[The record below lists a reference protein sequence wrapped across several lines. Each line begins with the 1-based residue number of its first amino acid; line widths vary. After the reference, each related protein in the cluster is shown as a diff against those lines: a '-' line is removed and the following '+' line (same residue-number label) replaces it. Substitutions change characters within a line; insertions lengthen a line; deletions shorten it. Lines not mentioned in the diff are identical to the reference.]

1 MKISKRAP
9 WRAGF
14 GLALSLTAVCVMS
27 DSSVAAV
34 APGGRPLQVSQVP
47 ASVASGQS
55 TLVAPLAASTHLKL
69 AINLPLS
76 NPAALDQL
84 IAQLYDPTSPNY
96 HHYLSVAEFTDRFGP
111 AQADYDAVVSWAK
124 AQGFTVTRT
133 TANRHIVDI
142 EGSVDTIDRALH
154 VSMGTYRRATQ
165 KTTFFAPDREPTLD
179 LSVPLLEIS
188 GLDNFIPPQ
197 RMLRHGGPASHK
209 GPIANASGS
218 GPDGQFLPSDMR
230 AAYYGSGPL
239 TGAGQTVGVFS
250 FDGYLA
256 SDVQLYY
263 SFTGM
268 SSQVPVNNV
277 LVNGYSGACD
287 QGGETCDDGE
297 QVLDIVNV
305 IGMAPGI
312 DQVLFYEG
320 DDGTDILN
328 QMATD
333 NLAKVLSCSWGSGSL
348 GHGADPI
355 FQELQAQGQTF
366 LNATGDSGAY
376 NVDTWLPPS
385 LNPLTLQVG
394 GTDLTTS
401 GAGGPWASETGWSGG
416 GGGFYAPAG
425 YPIPAFQQL
434 AGVITSAN
442 AGSTTLR
449 NDPDVSAEA
458 NFDNPTVSNGQ
469 LLAQY
474 GGTSFAAPRWAGF
487 VALAN
492 QQSVANG
499 QGVLGFLNS
508 AIYNLGVGAD
518 YLQDFHDVVS
528 GSNPPGAGPGAGFH
542 AVAGYDLITGWG
554 SPNAGLIGQLSG
566 STTASGFVLSAYPS
580 NLSTPLGTSVT
591 SAIDVGALNGFGD
604 SVDLSVSGLPSGVTA
619 AFSAN
624 STTASSTLTFSASAS
639 AALGAAVVTVSG
651 TAGSATRT
659 ATINLFVGNAA
670 QASPVTPNSLSF
682 DRVVVL
688 GSQDQS
694 ISLGNAADSV
704 PLTYTITAYASAG
717 GQCSGTVSWLIPALS
732 SGSVVGGQTTAI
744 NINVKPSA
752 APLAVGNY
760 TAELCLS
767 TSDPSQATIVVP
779 VSMMVIAG
787 PQPDILF
794 ANGFDDARN
803 TTAGPVV
810 FNIDQAVD
818 DSEAGSALDLA
829 IGNYHL
835 WNSSDID
842 NINLYDDGTG
852 LQVYWYNDKL
862 SGPIANKVGG
872 VADAGGDYQVL
883 HVGDKVGPSSH
894 FTNAT
899 SPITNWWGGTDGYI
913 GIAFKNS
920 QTGVLNY
927 GYVHVTSTAPL
938 GFPAQVLDYGFDNSG
953 AAITIQ

>member
-1 MKISKRAP
+1 MKIFKRDP

-14 GLALSLTAVCVMS
+14 GLALSLLASSIMS
-27 DSSVAAV
+27 ELSVAAA
-34 APGGRPLQVSQVP
+34 APGDRPLQMSQVP

-55 TLVAPLAASTHLKL
+55 SLVAALAASTHLKL
-69 AINLPLS
+69 AINLPS
-76 NPAALDQL
+76 RNQAALDQL

-111 AQADYDAVVSWAK
+111 AQADYDAVVNWAT

-133 TANRHIVDI
+133 TPNRHIVDI
-142 EGSVDTIDRALH
+142 EGSVDTINRALH

-165 KTTFFAPDREPTLD
+165 KTTFFAPDREPTVD

-188 GLDNFIPPQ
+188 GLDNFVPPQ
-197 RMLRHGGPASHK
+197 RMLRHGDPAMNK
-209 GPIANASGS
+209 GPIANAGGS
-218 GPDGQFLPSDMR
+218 GPGGLFLPSDMR
-230 AAYYGSGPL
+230 TAYYGTGPL

-256 SDVQLYY
+256 SDVQLFY
-263 SFTGM
+263 SHTGM

-366 LNATGDSGAY
+366 LNATGDHGAY
-376 NVDTWLPPS
+376 NAQTWLPPS
-385 LNPLTLQVG
+385 LNPLTLQIG

-401 GAGGPWASETGWSGG
+401 SAGGPWASETGWSDGA
-416 GGGFYAPAG
+416 GGFYAPAG

-442 AGSTTLR
+442 AGSATLR

-458 NFDNPTVSNGQ
+458 NYDNPTVSNGQ
-469 LLAQY
+469 FLTGY

-499 QGVLGFLNS
+499 QGVLGYLNT

-566 STTASGFVLSAYPS
+566 STSAPGFVLSAYPS
-580 NLSTPLGTSVT
+580 NLSVPQGTSVT

-604 SVDLSVSGLPSGVTA
+604 SVDLGVSGLPSGVTA
-619 AFSAN
+619 AFSAD
-624 STTASSTLTFSASAS
+624 STTAGSTLTFSASAS
-639 AALGAAVVTVSG
+639 ATLGPAVVTVSG
-651 TAGSATRT
+651 SAGSATRT
-659 ATINLFVGNAA
+659 ATINLFVGNPAHVTA
-670 QASPVTPNSLSF
+670 VTPNPLTF
-682 DRVVVL
+682 DRFVVL
-688 GSQDQS
+688 VSQDQS
-694 ISLGNAADSV
+694 VDISNAANSV
-704 PLTYTITAYASAG
+704 PLSYTIAAYASSG
-717 GQCSGTVSWLIPALS
+717 GQCSGAVTWLTPALS

-744 NINVKPSA
+744 NINVTPSA
-752 APLAVGNY
+752 APLAVGDY
-760 TAELCLS
+760 TGELCLT
-767 TSDPSQATIVVP
+767 TSDAAQPTIAIP
-779 VSMMVIAG
+779 VDITVIAG
-787 PQPDILF
+787 PQPDTLF
-794 ANGFDDARN
+794 ANGFDNRN
-803 TTAGPVV
+803 NATSGPVV
-810 FNIDQAVD
+810 FSIEQAVD
-818 DSEAGSALDLA
+818 DSQAGSALDLA
-829 IGNYHL
+829 TGNYHL
-835 WNSSDID
+835 WNSFDVD

-852 LQVYWYNDKL
+852 LQVYWYNDQL
-862 SGPIANKVGG
+862 SGSIATKVGG

-883 HVGDKVGPSSH
+883 HVGDTVGPNSH

-899 SPITNWWGGTDGYI
+899 SPLTNWWGGTDGYI

-920 QTGVLNY
+920 QTHVLNY
-927 GYVHVTSTAPL
+927 GYVHVTSTAPI